1 MASTNRHSHRLG
13 SRSHT
18 NKRLGYTAVGRNEL
32 RLFTRIDRQEVRK
45 LLKSYDDSIALPIR
59 KTLH

>member
-18 NKRLGYTAVGRNEL
+18 NKRTGYTAVGRHEL
-32 RLFTRIDRQEVRK
+32 KLFTKVHRQEVRQ
-45 LLKSYDDSIALPIR
+45 LLKSFVEGIALPKR
-59 KTLH
+59 KTLR

>member
-18 NKRLGYTAVGRNEL
+18 NKRTGYTAVGRHEL
-32 RLFTRIDRQEVRK
+32 KHFTKTHRQEVRK
-45 LLKSYDDSIALPIR
+45 LLKSSDYDVTLPKR
-59 KTLH
+59 KTVR